1 MNMAKLVG
9 YSNYAEMAMR
19 HRMAGG
25 VQEVMEFIET
35 WVVFCFTASFK
46 LTFDQ
51 LFYSSLLIYK

>member
-35 WVVFCFTASFK
+35 
-46 LTFDQ
+46 
-51 LFYSSLLIYK
+51 